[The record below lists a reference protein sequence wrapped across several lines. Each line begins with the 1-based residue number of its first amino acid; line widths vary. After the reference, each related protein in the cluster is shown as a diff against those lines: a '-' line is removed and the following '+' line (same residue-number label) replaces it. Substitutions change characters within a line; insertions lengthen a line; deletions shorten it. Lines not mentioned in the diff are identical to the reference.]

1 MRMGIWNDIRDL
13 FFPRTCLICGNRLAM
28 EEEHLCFQCMVGL
41 PRTQMHQKKENE
53 VEKSFWGKLPIER
66 ASSFLYYA
74 KGGNVRRLMYEIK
87 YYGNSKLA
95 FFLGCC
101 MAEELKSSGFFEGID
116 YIVPVPLS
124 ARKQKKRGYNQSE
137 LLADGIASIL
147 GIPVEKNVL
156 VKRQDTETQ
165 TRKGN
170 YERWINVKDAFVCA
184 DRVLLENK
192 HVLLVDDVMTTGAT
206 IVACSDGLA
215 DVVGLRISVLTLALA
230 KES

>member
-1 MRMGIWNDIRDL
+1 M
-13 FFPRTCLICGNRLAM
+13 
-28 EEEHLCFQCMVGL
+28 
-41 PRTQMHQKKENE
+41 K
-53 VEKSFWGKLPIER
+53 
-66 ASSFLYYA
+66 
-74 KGGNVRRLMYEIK
+74 
-87 YYGNSKLA
+87 
-95 FFLGCC
+95 
-101 MAEELKSSGFFEGID
+101 
-116 YIVPVPLS
+116 
-124 ARKQKKRGYNQSE
+124 
-137 LLADGIASIL
+137 
-147 GIPVEKNVL
+147 KNVL